1 MVSSILPSSLF
12 ELPFYSGLQ
21 GWRDAVQIPVKGHGF
36 NTLNLNPSFSGCN
49 VRVSSAEIRADVF
62 GVRVGGAI
70 VWSNLL
76 LIAPKK
82 QGPGSF

>member
-1 MVSSILPSSLF
+1 M
-12 ELPFYSGLQ
+12 
-21 GWRDAVQIPVKGHGF
+21 QIPVKGHGF

-49 VRVSSAEIRADVF
+49 VRVSSAVF